1 MITIWYEVHITK
13 EMEKCMRKQ
22 KCKILTVESM
32 WWAYD
37 CLQFS
42 QHSCMFQ
49 IFRGK
54 MLGKMVVGLCL
65 DAGMLAPQSTEL

>member
-1 MITIWYEVHITK
+1 
-13 EMEKCMRKQ
+13 MRKQ

-54 MLGKMVVGLCL
+54 KCWGKMVAGLCL